1 MVLVISLSG
10 IQGSGKKTIANHFI
24 ENHAFKYITYDNVI
38 INKFDLSLSNNYI
51 LIDVKKLVQVKELQA
66 KFGTSYHSFYI
77 KRITHKSFNE
87 IQPQFCDIIID
98 NTNDIETTFKKI
110 DDILLNEIK
119 N

>member
-10 IQGSGKKTIANHFI
+10 IQGSGKKTIANHFM
-24 ENHAFKYITYDNVI
+24 EKHDFKHITYDNVI
-38 INKFDLSLSNNYI
+38 NNFDLSLHNNVI
-51 LIDVKKLVQVKELQA
+51 LINVKKLVQIKELQA

-77 KRITHKSFNE
+77 KRITNKLFSE
-87 IQPQFCDIIID
+87 IQPQFCDIIIN
-98 NTNDIETTFKKI
+98 NTKDIETTFKKI